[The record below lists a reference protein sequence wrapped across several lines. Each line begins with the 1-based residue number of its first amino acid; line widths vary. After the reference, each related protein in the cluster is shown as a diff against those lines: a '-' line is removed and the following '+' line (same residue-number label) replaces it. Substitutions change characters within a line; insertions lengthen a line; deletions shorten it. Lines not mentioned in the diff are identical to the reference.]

1 LVVDNVSDQNITLSW
16 KPPANDGGSMITNYI
31 VERMECTLTAVLPG
45 SGASATAPQSADVQS
60 WSRCTM
66 TKNLFFTDEL
76 VESNHRYQYRVVAQ
90 NLQGRSQPCEPT
102 SVVTVP
108 EAKSRIK
115 RWTEDENGKRRRGKD
130 GFAPS
135 DYDKCC
141 KASYLIYLSL
151 SSCYNINF

>member
-1 LVVDNVSDQNITLSW
+1 MVVDNVSDQNITLSW

-31 VERMECTLTAVLPG
+31 VERLECTVTVALNNNAAAAG
-45 SGASATAPQSADVQS
+45 SAPAPATGPAPQADVQS

-66 TKNLFFTDEL
+66 TKNTHFTDEL
-76 VESNHRYQYRVVAQ
+76 VESSHRYQYRVVAQ

-102 SVVTVP
+102 SVVTIP

-141 KASYLIYLSL
+141 K
-151 SSCYNINF
+151 